1 MKKLLFLLLTAV
13 LCAAPLRA
21 QVQFTDIAIPAGED
35 ILEVDMKGG
44 IHYFRFTADRD
55 GVLNFNVG
63 HSGIVVYST
72 DVAGEE
78 STMLPSEYG
87 SDGKV
92 FYTGVKQGDVCY
104 FKTSLLLDPVSMKV
118 YYDGD
123 GSTETPITVSSS
135 YADGATYTLTGANLE
150 LTFDRRVD
158 VAAHWLCYGDG
169 ARVEIPA
176 DDINATLFDQYYY
189 SIALRNVVSAL
200 VDAGSLAEGDA
211 FVVRLE
217 GIADAADPTQL
228 YGTDGTYELRLVLG
242 AVPATLLSID
252 PADGSYVPNY
262 YPEGGERNLFT
273 FTFSDELD
281 PASGVDVTVSYG
293 DVEAGTFV
301 EASCAYT
308 IDGNRLVV
316 DLTGNRFPETVTTAR
331 GGESAT
337 VLSFTI
343 RGLRTADGRSVSPNY
358 EGAGTSAVLA
368 FYTVQKEEVTF
379 YADFSPYAGASLIG
393 CSEVLI
399 WLSAPVTYSGVR
411 VDWLNVRGGQ
421 QSRTFTADEV
431 PFAWDDDEEG
441 YVARVPLDGIGF
453 GDRPVSITVLDAVL
467 SNGDPADISATFND
481 NVAGIGAV
489 TAGAGGVVDVRTVDG
504 RLLRRAP
511 AATATDGLAPGVYL
525 VGSRKVAVR

>member
-21 QVQFTDIAIPAGED
+21 QVSFTDIAIPAGEEV
-35 ILEVDMKGG
+35 LEVSMQGG
-44 IHYFRFTADRD
+44 ISHFRFVADRD
-55 GVLNFNVG
+55 GVLQFNVG
-63 HSGIVVYST
+63 HSGIIIYTT
-72 DVAGEE
+72 DITGEE
-78 STMLPSEYG
+78 STLLPSDYQT
-87 SDGKV
+87 DGKV
-92 FYTGVKQGDVCY
+92 YYVAVTRGETY
-104 FKTSLLLDPVSMKV
+104 LFKTSILLDPVTMRV
-118 YYDGD
+118 YYE
-123 GSTETPITVSSS
+123 GSGQTETPVTVTSS

-176 DDINATLFDQYYY
+176 DDINATLFNQYYY

-262 YPEGGERNLFT
+262 YPEGGEHNLFT

-281 PASGVDVTVSYG
+281 PAADVDVTVSYG

-301 EASCAYT
+301 ETSCAYT

-358 EGAGTSAVLA
+358 EGAGTSAILA

-379 YADFSPYAGASLIG
+379 YVDFTPYAGASLIG
-393 CSEVLI
+393 CSEVVI

-411 VDWLNVRGGQ
+411 VDWLNVRGGE

-431 PFAWDDDEEG
+431 PFVWDDDEEG
-441 YVARVPLDGIGF
+441 YVARVPLAGIGF
-453 GDRPVSITVLDAVL
+453 GDRPVTVSVLDAVL
-467 SNGDPADISATFND
+467 SNGDPADISATFNET
-481 NVAGIGAV
+481 VAGIAAPTLSGAAV
-489 TAGAGGVVDVRTVDG
+489 VSVYTADG

-511 AATATDGLAPGVYL
+511 AAGATRGLAPGVYI
-525 VGSRKVAVR
+525 VGGRKVAVR